1 MLFHRLY
8 EKVGNMMKMIK
19 KLISVA
25 MVCVMFTSVA
35 ACGKADK
42 DKDARNL
49 AIETPVTINVWYNDK
64 DYESYLNN
72 VASGLK
78 AANNLIT
85 VNPVYVEVQDMVDT
99 IYTETVRNN
108 NAPDV
113 YLMSAENNDKEY
125 LLGLMLENDSYDDI
139 YNEKIYGKAAINSA
153 SYKGKLYG
161 YPVSF
166 SMPVMVY
173 NKNYASDVDSY
184 EELLQISDNYSVTD
198 ENQNITRVF
207 DFDASDMLLNY
218 PYVGRY
224 MNIGGEYA
232 EDANV
237 FTIDEQNFKKALK
250 EYASL
255 KDKFG
260 IDRAESTY
268 DSCVDE
274 FVQNK
279 LLYTIVNTDD
289 LKKIDDSGVPYGI
302 IPVPCLSDEL
312 ESLPMSITMLAMV
325 NPYTSNISVAKTVAK
340 AISYDYAE
348 SMQSLSGHVSARADL
363 TKKGKKADNTNY
375 NILHDIYSD
384 SIVKA
389 KYLGVQNIYTEYEIL
404 IHNVWDGKNV
414 DDAYNEFHKEVEGY
428 FTSAA
433 KK

>member
-1 MLFHRLY
+1 MK
-8 EKVGNMMKMIK
+8 KVGNIMKIIK

-35 ACGKADK
+35 ACGKTDK
-42 DKDARNL
+42 DKEARNL
-49 AIETPVTINVWYNDK
+49 AIETPVTINVWYDNK

-113 YLMSAENNDKEY
+113 YLMSSENNDKVY
-125 LLGLMLENDSYDDI
+125 LLGLMLENDSYDNI
-139 YNEKIYGKAAINSA
+139 YNEKTYGKAAINSA
-153 SYKGKLYG
+153 SYKGKMYG

-173 NKNYASDVDSY
+173 NKNYAESVDSY
-184 EELLQISDNYSVTD
+184 AELLQISDNYSVTED
-198 ENQNITRVF
+198 NQNITRVF

-218 PYVGRY
+218 PYVGHY
-224 MNIGGEYA
+224 VNIGGECS

-250 EYASL
+250 EYSSL

-260 IDRAESTY
+260 IDRKESTY
-268 DSCVDE
+268 NSCVDE

-289 LKKIDDSGVPYGI
+289 LKKIDDSGVSYGI
-302 IPVPCLSDEL
+302 IPIPCLSDEL
-312 ESLPMSITMLAMV
+312 ESLPMSITTLAIV
-325 NPYTSNISVAKTVAK
+325 NPYTSNITVAKAVAK
-340 AISYDYAE
+340 AISYDYAD
-348 SMQSLSGHVSARADL
+348 SMQSLSGHISARADL
-363 TKKGKKADNTNY
+363 AAKGKKADNTNY
-375 NILHDIYSD
+375 NMLHDIYSD

-389 KYLGVQNIYTEYEIL
+389 KYLGVQNIYMEYEIL
-404 IHNVWDGKNV
+404 IHQVWDGKNV
-414 DDAYNEFHKEVEGY
+414 DDAYNEFHKNVESY
-428 FTSAA
+428 ITSSQG
-433 KK
+433 K